1 MPRRLPASEAANF
14 KKDSARV
21 TQILA
26 EVLVEGL
33 EAYHAAGKQPRFL
46 SIINLI
52 SLRRPGYCDGVLC
65 TCHF

>member
-1 MPRRLPASEAANF
+1 MPRRLPTSEAANF

-33 EAYHAAGKQPRFL
+33 EAYHAAGK
-46 SIINLI
+46 
-52 SLRRPGYCDGVLC
+52 
-65 TCHF
+65 